1 MLRRERDGD
10 LAALVEDLGRRSAED
25 ELTRNPGHTVFD
37 EIAVEEPAREAPASG
52 VRGTAGRTIAAG
64 PRGGERREMDIG
76 GAQRRRVLVAAR
88 RAGGGDAQR
97 QPVRGVEDR
106 AAIGGGAR
114 PKGAGDEIGG
124 ADEIGDE
131 AVARP
136 VIDVLRR
143 TDLLDPAAI

>member
-10 LAALVEDLGRRSAED
+10 LAAGVEDFGRRSADD
-25 ELTRNPGHTVFD
+25 ELTANPGHYVFD
-37 EIAVEEPAREAPASG
+37 EIAVEEPALDAPASG

-97 QPVRGVEDR
+97 QPVRRVEDR
-106 AAIGGGAR
+106 AGIGGGGPPTGAR
-114 PKGAGDEIGG
+114 DE
-124 ADEIGDE
+124 
-131 AVARP
+131 
-136 VIDVLRR
+136 
-143 TDLLDPAAI
+143 